1 MPGNPCRQCSDG
13 VHVWQDLRA
22 ASKGGIDPNGMG
34 ASAVATD
41 VIWSD
46 PVAEPGLRTNDSR
59 GVGLI
64 FGPEITQVLPWHTI
78 APCSLTS
85 SSVIAFREAFAGW

>member
-1 MPGNPCRQCSDG
+1 M
-13 VHVWQDLRA
+13 WQDLRA

-34 ASAVATD
+34 ASTVATD

-64 FGPEITQVLPWHTI
+64 FGPEITQVLPLHKF
-78 APCSLTS
+78 APCPLTS
-85 SSVIAFREAFAGW
+85 SDVISVREACAGW